1 VGVDKTE
8 IGTIFDTIRE
18 LVNNHS
24 SDHLLTFYD
33 LGSAKMNLEMV
44 KDLSDKSITIKV
56 LSDCFKKLPKML
68 LLK

>member
-8 IGTIFDTIRE
+8 IETIFDTIRE

-24 SDHLLTFYD
+24 FDHLLAFYD
-33 LGSAKMNLEMV
+33 LGSAKKNLEMV
-44 KDLSDKSITIKV
+44 KDLSDESITIKV
-56 LSDCFKKLPKML
+56 LSDCFKKMPKML